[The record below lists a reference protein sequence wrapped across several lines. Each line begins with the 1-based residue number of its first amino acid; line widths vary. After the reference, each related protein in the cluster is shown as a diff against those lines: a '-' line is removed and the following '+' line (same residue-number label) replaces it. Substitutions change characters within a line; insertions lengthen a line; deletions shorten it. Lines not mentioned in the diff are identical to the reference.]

1 MLLLSIICV
10 SVIFGTFLMT
20 FSPKIFLELRSS
32 GVLTLLYLC
41 CHPLQVKLT
50 KYICK
55 QLQCKQ
61 RVPERQRTQALASY
75 PRLGDWLC
83 TINLRPE
90 LIQVLFVHTVC
101 VFLFCWPY
109 EDIELFAHLP
119 CVDVLTNWGQNHVH
133 VQIMFMFRQTI
144 VTDRKL
150 HANMS
155 SMNISLFGFST
166 QKVFF
171 FSHSVCECVSRERPL
186 YLGFGTA
193 VYIFNEAPNA
203 FA

>member
-1 MLLLSIICV
+1 MKLPHTVLAKDQLFVVLQVSLYTHVVLLGYNNNQIMLLLSIICV

-101 VFLFCWPY
+101 VFLFC
-109 EDIELFAHLP
+109 
-119 CVDVLTNWGQNHVH
+119 
-133 VQIMFMFRQTI
+133 
-144 VTDRKL
+144 
-150 HANMS
+150 
-155 SMNISLFGFST
+155 
-166 QKVFF
+166 
-171 FSHSVCECVSRERPL
+171 
-186 YLGFGTA
+186 
-193 VYIFNEAPNA
+193 
-203 FA
+203 